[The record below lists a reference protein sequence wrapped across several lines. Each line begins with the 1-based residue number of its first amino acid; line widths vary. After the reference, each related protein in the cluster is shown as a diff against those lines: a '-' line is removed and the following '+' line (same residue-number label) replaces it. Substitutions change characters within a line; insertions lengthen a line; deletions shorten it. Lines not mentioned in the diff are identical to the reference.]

1 MYYSNK
7 VIKHFLEA
15 LKSEYGID
23 GGKLVFKNFTKDSA
37 HVYYDNELILGFHFN
52 YIIGPGNTADVVS
65 LLIENKKS
73 SRVETNINEISKFAK
88 HDEVFE
94 DGIRRMLRRLD
105 LDIGKNVG
113 VVNNAQEIIEITKK
127 AKEEN
132 IKKDIETIETKILE
146 AARNGDES
154 VMFRTLEFK
163 TNFAIMNKSDNEIVK
178 HFRNKGFECVIDS
191 YPSGSGLLKIKWGD

>member
-1 MYYSNK
+1 MDYSNK
-7 VIKHFLEA
+7 VVKHFLEA

-23 GGKLVFKNFTKDSA
+23 GGKLVFKHFTKDSA

-52 YIIGPGNTADVVS
+52 YIIGPGNAADMVS
-65 LLIENKKS
+65 LLIENKKN
-73 SRVETNINEISKFAK
+73 SRVETNMNEISKFAK

-105 LDIGKNVG
+105 LDIGKNIG

-132 IKKDIETIETKILE
+132 IKKDIEDLENEILRY
-146 AARNGDES
+146 ARSGEDSIVFHLND
-154 VMFRTLEFK
+154 L
-163 TNFAIMNKSDNEIVK
+163 KSNLSREEVKSIIVK
-178 HFRNKGFECVIDS
+178 HFETKGFKCSVEGS
-191 YPSGSGLLKIKWGD
+191 YTRYLKISWGE

>member
-1 MYYSNK
+1 MDYSNK
-7 VIKHFLEA
+7 VVKHFLEA

-73 SRVETNINEISKFAK
+73 SRVETNVNEISKFAQ

-105 LDIGKNVG
+105 LDIGKNIG

-132 IKKDIETIETKILE
+132 IKKDIEDLENEILRY
-146 AARNGDES
+146 ARSGEDSIVFHLND
-154 VMFRTLEFK
+154 L
-163 TNFAIMNKSDNEIVK
+163 KSNLSREEVKSIIVK
-178 HFRNKGFECVIDS
+178 HFETKGVKCSVEGS
-191 YPSGSGLLKIKWGD
+191 YTRYLKISWGE

>member
-1 MYYSNK
+1 MDYSNK

-23 GGKLVFKNFTKDSA
+23 GGKLVFKHFTKDSA

-52 YIIGPGNTADVVS
+52 YIIGPGNTADMVS

-73 SRVETNINEISKFAK
+73 SRVETNMNEISKFAK

-94 DGIRRMLRRLD
+94 DGIRHMLRRLD
-105 LDIGKNVG
+105 LDVGKNIG
-113 VVNNAQEIIEITKK
+113 VVNNAQDIIEITKK

-132 IKKDIETIETKILE
+132 IKKDIEDLENEILRY
-146 AARNGDES
+146 ARSGEDSIIFHLND
-154 VMFRTLEFK
+154 L
-163 TNFAIMNKSDNEIVK
+163 KSNLSREEVKSIIVK
-178 HFRNKGFECVIDS
+178 HFETKGFKCSVEGS
-191 YPSGSGLLKIKWGD
+191 YTRYLKISWGE